1 MQKHILVID
10 DEPEI
15 RSALSQFLGLKG
27 YRVSAVGTGEA
38 ALRVLRTD
46 PPHLVISD
54 LQMEDTDGLV
64 LIEQLK
70 ECLPSVP
77 VMLLTGVAFDPEVVR
92 ENLSKKVS
100 SYMSKTASLQEIVTE
115 VRRLLG
121 DALPPAADAAR
132 P

>member
-1 MQKHILVID
+1 
-10 DEPEI
+10 
-15 RSALSQFLGLKG
+15 
-27 YRVSAVGTGEA
+27 
-38 ALRVLRTD
+38 
-46 PPHLVISD
+46 
-54 LQMEDTDGLV
+54 MEDTDGLV